1 MVMGVAQFEKLFR
14 HAAGLDIDKSD
25 IKRLDDFINAQLHG
39 LLLMAQRLAKM
50 NGRDVITEA
59 DVPLTRGLQESVHA
73 FRQLNEE
80 VPVAGILE
88 RLTKLPPL
96 DLAIG
101 EDVQAMLP
109 DLAGGMTISLARVFK
124 VIDPAL
130 KNPQSEHWEK
140 VERLYEL
147 LV

>member
-1 MVMGVAQFEKLFR
+1 MVMGVAQFERLFR

-25 IKRLDDFINAQLHG
+25 IKRLDDFINAELHG

-59 DVPLTRGLQESVHA
+59 DVPLTKGLQESMHA
-73 FRQLNEE
+73 FRQLEEE
-80 VPVAGILE
+80 VPIKDILE
-88 RLTKLPPL
+88 RLAKLPPL

-101 EDVQAMLP
+101 EDVQEMLP
-109 DLAGGMTISLARVFK
+109 ELAGGMVISLAKVFK
-124 VIDPAL
+124 VIDPTM
-130 KNPQSEHWEK
+130 KNPQTEHWEK
-140 VERLYEL
+140 VEQIYEL

>member
-25 IKRLDDFINAQLHG
+25 LKRLDDFINNELHG

-59 DVPLTRGLQESVHA
+59 DVPLTKGLQESMHQ
-73 FRQLNEE
+73 FRELNEE

-88 RLTKLPPL
+88 RLAKLPPM

-101 EDVQAMLP
+101 EDVEKMLP
-109 DLAGGMTISLARVFK
+109 ELAGGMTISLAKVFK
-124 VIDPAL
+124 IIDPDM
-130 KNPQSEHWEK
+130 KNPQTEHWEK
-140 VERLYEL
+140 VERIYEI

>member
-14 HAAGLDIDKSD
+14 HAASLDIDKSD
-25 IKRLDDFINAQLHG
+25 IKRLEDFINNELHS

-59 DVPLTRGLQESVHA
+59 DVPLTKGLQESIHE

-88 RLTKLPPL
+88 KLAKLPPL

-101 EDVQAMLP
+101 KDVEEMLP
-109 DLAGGMTISLARVFK
+109 ELVGGMVISLAKVFR
-124 VIDPAL
+124 VIDPTM
-130 KNPQSEHWEK
+130 KNPQTEHW
-140 VERLYEL
+140 
-147 LV
+147 